1 MVSHTHTL
9 RQAGG
14 RKETRVGFSKNWS
27 IQHAGKHSQLEWE
40 RERRERDWKNTE
52 QTIQRI
58 WRMLIFVTAVCEY
71 MTERN
76 NCRDV
81 MVYLLQCV
89 RSSVGQVLN
98 KVKCI
103 IIMICNKNKYHN
115 ILCERY
121 TFAFLCVK
129 GIKVKAE
136 AGFSVISG
144 ISLIRLWPCGF
155 RAYVCRL
162 IFALFS
168 LKLYVTVH
176 VCTC

>member
-1 MVSHTHTL
+1 
-9 RQAGG
+9 
-14 RKETRVGFSKNWS
+14 
-27 IQHAGKHSQLEWE
+27 
-40 RERRERDWKNTE
+40 
-52 QTIQRI
+52 
-58 WRMLIFVTAVCEY
+58 MLILVTAVCEY

-76 NCRDV
+76 KCRDV

-155 RAYVCRL
+155 CAYVCRL

>member
-14 RKETRVGFSKNWS
+14 RKETVLGFLRTGAFNMQENIANQS
-27 IQHAGKHSQLEWE
+27 G
-40 RERRERDWKNTE
+40 RRRGEKETGRIRSR
-52 QTIQRI
+52 QQRI
-58 WRMLIFVTAVCEY
+58 WRMLILVTAVCEY

-76 NCRDV
+76 KCRDV

>member
-1 MVSHTHTL
+1 
-9 RQAGG
+9 
-14 RKETRVGFSKNWS
+14 
-27 IQHAGKHSQLEWE
+27 
-40 RERRERDWKNTE
+40 
-52 QTIQRI
+52 
-58 WRMLIFVTAVCEY
+58 
-71 MTERN
+71 
-76 NCRDV
+76 